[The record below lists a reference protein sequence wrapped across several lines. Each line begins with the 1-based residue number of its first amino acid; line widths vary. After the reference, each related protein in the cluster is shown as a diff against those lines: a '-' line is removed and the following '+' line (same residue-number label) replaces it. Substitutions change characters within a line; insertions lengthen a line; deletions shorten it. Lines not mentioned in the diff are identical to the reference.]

1 VKRSVEEHLE
11 AVLGRVTAL
20 PAFDQPLL
28 EALGLVLAED
38 IVSGVNL
45 PGFDNSAMDGYAVR
59 AEDLAGASAEAAI
72 TLPVIGEQRAG
83 RPVPTIVTPGTCLR
97 IMTGA
102 PMPRGA
108 DSVVPVEWT
117 DGGTVNVQITK
128 QPALGA
134 SVRRFGED
142 VQAGQQ
148 VLARDTLI
156 GPRQIAVLAAVG
168 RARVK
173 ARPRPR
179 VVVVSTGSELRELG
193 TALGDGQIYDSN
205 SYTMAACARDAGA
218 EVYRVGVVDDDAKKI
233 MDTLMDQLSRADLV
247 ITTGGVSKGA
257 YDLVKEVLLKTGT
270 VDFPE
275 VAMQPGKPQGFG
287 VLGADDVPI
296 FTLPGNPVSAYVSF
310 EVFVRPAL
318 RKLMGQMPYRRS
330 LSRGVVLDGFSS
342 PSGKRQFVRAAARL
356 GDEGWMASTV
366 GGHGSH
372 LLGGLSRANALIVV
386 PEDVTSVRA
395 GDQVEL
401 LLLDEETG

>member
-1 VKRSVEEHLE
+1 MKRSVEEHLE

-20 PAFDQPLL
+20 PAFDQPLM

-59 AEDLAGASAEAAI
+59 AEDLAGASAETPI
-72 TLPVIGEQRAG
+72 TLAVAGEQRAG
-83 RPVPTIVTPGTCLR
+83 RPEPTMVTPGKCIR

-117 DGGTVNVQITK
+117 DGGTVNVQIDQ
-128 QPALGA
+128 QPPLGG

-148 VLARDTLI
+148 VLQRDTLL

-233 MDTLMDQLSRADLV
+233 MDTLMDQLSRADMV

-257 YDLVKEVLLKTGT
+257 YDVVKEVLSKTGT

-330 LSRGVVLDGFSS
+330 LSRGVALDEFKS
-342 PSGKRQFVRAAARL
+342 PSGRRQYVRAAARL
-356 GDEGWMASTV
+356 GDQGWMASTV

-386 PEDVTSVRA
+386 PEDVTAVRA

>member
-1 VKRSVEEHLE
+1 VKRSVDEHLE
-11 AVLGRVTAL
+11 AVLGRVSAL
-20 PAFDQPLL
+20 PAFDQPLM
-28 EALGLVLAED
+28 ETLGLVLAED

-59 AEDLAGASAEAAI
+59 AEDLAGASAEAAV

-83 RPVPTIVTPGTCLR
+83 QSVPTIVTPGTCMR

-117 DGGTVNVQITK
+117 DGGTVNVRIEK
-128 QPALGA
+128 QPPLGG

-142 VQAGQQ
+142 VKAGQQ
-148 VLARDTLI
+148 VLERDTLL

-218 EVYRVGVVDDDAKKI
+218 EVYRVGVVDDDPKKI
-233 MDTLMDQLSRADLV
+233 MDTLNDQLSRADLV

-257 YDLVKEVLLKTGT
+257 YDIVKEVLSKTGT

-287 VLGADDVPI
+287 VLGSDEVPI

-318 RKLMGQMPYRRS
+318 RKLMGQMPYRRG
-330 LSRGVVLDGFSS
+330 LVRGVSLDGFSS
-342 PSGKRQFVRAAARL
+342 PPGKRQFVRAAARS

>member
-1 VKRSVEEHLE
+1 MKRSVEEHLE

-20 PAFDQPLL
+20 PAFDQPLM

-38 IVSGVNL
+38 IVSGVSL

-83 RPVPTIVTPGTCLR
+83 QSVRTIVTPGTCMR

-117 DGGTVNVQITK
+117 DGGTVNVRIDQ
-128 QPALGA
+128 QPPLGG

-148 VLARDTLI
+148 VLERDTLL

-193 TALGDGQIYDSN
+193 TALGEGQIYDSN
-205 SYTMAACARDAGA
+205 SYTMAACARAAGA

-233 MDTLMDQLSRADLV
+233 MDTLNDQLSRADLV

-257 YDLVKEVLLKTGT
+257 YDVVKEVLSKTGS

-287 VLGADDVPI
+287 VLGADEVPI

-318 RKLMGQMPYRRS
+318 RKLMGQMPYQRS
-330 LSRGVVLDGFSS
+330 LARGVSLDGFNS
-342 PSGKRQFVRAAARL
+342 PSGKRQFVRAAARS

>member
-1 VKRSVEEHLE
+1 M
-11 AVLGRVTAL
+11 LGRLTAL

-38 IVSGVNL
+38 IVSGVSL
-45 PGFDNSAMDGYAVR
+45 PSFDNSAMDGYAVR
-59 AEDLAGASAEAAI
+59 AEDLAGATSETAI
-72 TLPVIGEQRAG
+72 TLPVVGEQRAG
-83 RPVPTIVTPGTCLR
+83 RSEPIVVTPGTCVR

-117 DGGTVNVQITK
+117 DGGTVHVRITQ
-128 QPALGA
+128 QPPLGG
-134 SVRRFGED
+134 SVRRAAED
-142 VQAGQQ
+142 LQAGQQ
-148 VLARDTLI
+148 VLSRDTLI
-156 GPRQIAVLAAVG
+156 GPRQVAVLAAVG

-193 TALGDGQIYDSN
+193 GPLGEGQIYDSN

-218 EVYRVGVVDDDAKKI
+218 EVYRVGIVDDDPKKI
-233 MDTLMDQLSRADLV
+233 MDTLNDQLSRADLV
-247 ITTGGVSKGA
+247 VTTGGVSKGA
-257 YDLVKEVLLKTGT
+257 YDIVKEVLSQTGT

-287 VLGADDVPI
+287 LLGDVPI

-318 RKLMGQMPYRRS
+318 RKLMGQMPYQRA
-330 LSRGVVLDGFSS
+330 LARGVSLDGFSS
-342 PSGKRQFVRAAARL
+342 PAGKRQFVRAAARS

-401 LLLDEETG
+401 LLLDEENR